1 MNEYG
6 GVDMMID
13 RRLDTNKKMAKST
26 PRSGAAKG
34 QGEGMGGY
42 NASSVNKALG
52 MIKGASKASYSSGAG
67 SQMNKK

>member
-1 MNEYG
+1 MMNEFG
-6 GVDMMID
+6 GIDMMMSNSKGKVGD
-13 RRLDTNKKMAKST
+13 KEK

-42 NASSVNKALG
+42 NGSSVNKALG
-52 MIKGASKASYSSGAG
+52 MIKGAAKASYSSGAG